1 MTFEEFISRV
11 VATFNGNVATM
22 IVTIAILFALF
33 YFTIKIL
40 SGNNAYWVIFVF
52 VIYVVAT
59 GTIFMMADISGWDYF
74 IVPLLF
80 IVAIVAMFATEIKRE
95 IWKFRPKKKSGEVKS
110 VEKGSRATNTDKYV
124 NEIIKAILN
133 MSKNNVGAIIIF
145 ANDNLDILMPFAQ
158 KADGLI
164 SFAFS
169 GTLRQISDN
178 QGKKVLGLD
187 YMTNGL
193 GFSGFASGGAKVE
206 FLVTGVTQTAYIRL
220 NQVGNQRLV
229 TTFMNGEAIAFNDRT
244 TGQLTYE
251 YAMESTTV
259 KRGDKVR
266 VSAVKVF
273 SSTSISLNFNLVL
286 SSYPYKLSYLIFLS
300 CNLTA
305 INSLA

>member
-145 ANDNLDILMPFAQ
+145 ANDNLQESI
-158 KADGLI
+158 I
-164 SFAFS
+164 ES
-169 GTLRQISDN
+169 GTIIDATISAPLIETVFYPKTALHDGAMIVTGTKVHAAGCFLPLPQDSNLPKELGSRHRAGIGVTETISVTAIIVSEENGIISIAQGGKIKRYADSEMLRQTLSEYYW
-178 QGKKVLGLD
+178 QTFLD
-187 YMTNGL
+187 QKN
-193 GFSGFASGGAKVE
+193 
-206 FLVTGVTQTAYIRL
+206 
-220 NQVGNQRLV
+220 
-229 TTFMNGEAIAFNDRT
+229 
-244 TGQLTYE
+244 
-251 YAMESTTV
+251 
-259 KRGDKVR
+259 
-266 VSAVKVF
+266 
-273 SSTSISLNFNLVL
+273 
-286 SSYPYKLSYLIFLS
+286 
-300 CNLTA
+300 
-305 INSLA
+305 